1 MNLRDANSLV
11 NAIHR
16 NQYFRPTEEEREF
29 LENMS
34 FMLTMD
40 KAPKITK
47 KQGDMLQELYR
58 QSQGG

>member
-1 MNLRDANSLV
+1 MTLRDANALV
-11 NAIHR
+11 NAIHK
-16 NQYFRPTEEEREF
+16 NQDFRPSEWEREF
-29 LENMS
+29 LEDMS

-47 KQGDMLQELYR
+47 KQGDMLQQIYR